1 MLNFD
6 LLGKFCSAF
15 QLQSLSPYH
24 IPKRQYL
31 YLVQHQFLYL
41 VQHRFLYRVQNVQLL
56 LSPDENLL
64 HKNNCIIVYHFS
76 LGGF

>member
-31 YLVQHQFLYL
+31 YLVQH
-41 VQHRFLYRVQNVQLL
+41 RFLYRVQNVQL